1 MKTKLI
7 ILFLILTG
15 GLFAQ
20 KIDTVI
26 NTGSY
31 KSYFNKALREPVYV
45 SYVLFHGG
53 GECDRTKFHFHND
66 TKLPT
71 ATPKDY
77 AGNGYDE
84 GHLAD
89 AEDFAYDCKL
99 DELTFRFYNCVP
111 QTPNLNRGIWKHWE
125 TEIRKES
132 QTDSLFIICGSVF
145 GTKKMGEAA
154 VPDFCWKV
162 VIQLKTGKV
171 LHALYFTNK
180 MSDNTVQQLDLKDLE
195 AILKYNLPTKP

>member
-66 TKLPT
+66 TKLTT